1 MRKKDIIFIYTL
13 IIMELLILI
22 NSKIIIGNVIF
33 CSILYITKIFPSMF
47 PSMVI
52 SNMLINTN
60 IKKIIPKHIK
70 KIFYK
75 VFNLSD
81 DLTVLY
87 ILSMFCGS
95 PTNAILVNDYVN
107 KGIIKEDNI
116 ELILGIT
123 SFINPLFIT
132 GGIGIGVFNNIK
144 IGFILLIMQYVS
156 SLIKLFINKR
166 KIINQ
171 KSDYRMRED
180 SAIINIKLSINK
192 SINACLSIFGI
203 VIMFNILICL
213 INNIFHINDNLMIII
228 NSLVEITSGIV
239 KLNNLNINYILKI
252 LLAYLFINFQGL
264 CIQMQSISMIE
275 NK

>member
-1 MRKKDIIFIYTL
+1 
-13 IIMELLILI
+13 
-22 NSKIIIGNVIF
+22 
-33 CSILYITKIFPSMF
+33 MF

-180 SAIINIKLSINK
+180 SAIINI
-192 SINACLSIFGI
+192 NACLSIFGI

-252 LLAYLFINFQGL
+252 LLAYLFINFQ
-264 CIQMQSISMIE
+264 
-275 NK
+275 